1 MAKGENLGEL
11 EHVVLLALARLG
23 QDEAYGMAIVDEI
36 GARTGRDVSV
46 GAVYSALDRMER
58 KGLLVSEIG
67 APSPERGGRARRFYG
82 LRDPGREALM
92 ESRRAFEALWDGLDL
107 PGLDVAP

>member
-1 MAKGENLGEL
+1 MPKGGTLGEL

-23 QDEAYGMAIVDEI
+23 ADEAYGMAIVDEI
-36 GARTGRDVSV
+36 GRRTGRDVSV

-58 KGLLVSEIG
+58 KGLLTSAVG

-82 LRDPGREALM
+82 LREEGRRALVDA
-92 ESRRAFEALWDGLDL
+92 RHAFEALWQGMNLSE
-107 PGLDVAP
+107 LDVAP

>member
-23 QDEAYGMAIVDEI
+23 AEDAYGMAIVDEI
-36 GARTGRDVSV
+36 GVRTGRDVSV

-58 KGLLVSEIG
+58 KGLLASEIG
-67 APSPERGGRARRFYG
+67 DPSPERGGRARRFFA
-82 LRDPGREALM
+82 LRDPGREALL
-92 ESRRAFEALWDGLDL
+92 ETRRSFEALWDGLDL
-107 PGLDVAP
+107 PNLDVAP